1 MNKKGLV
8 TIEILTIL
16 FVPGMLTLYVV
27 TKLVKLLN
35 KFHLK
40 RVEELQ

>member
-16 FVPGMLTLYVV
+16 FVPGMLTLYLV
-27 TKLVKLLN
+27 TKLIKLFN
-35 KFHLK
+35 KFDLK
-40 RVEELQ
+40 KVKQLQ